1 MEHPNMT
8 REQIVERLVDTMRE
22 SSQENVNWNIVT
34 TETTVGQLGFDSLSV
49 LDLIYDVQQQFGID
63 FEPEE
68 LININTVG
76 ELAAFLED
84 EMKA

>member
-1 MEHPNMT
+1 MN
-8 REQIVERLVDTMRE
+8 REEIVKRLIDTMRE
-22 SSQENVNWNIVT
+22 SSQENTNWDVVNA
-34 TETTVGQLGFDSLSV
+34 ETTVGQLGFDSLSV

-68 LININTVG
+68 LVNINTVG
-76 ELAAFLED
+76 ELAAFLEE